1 MPLVPMTP
9 LLFTR
14 YPTDLRPATTTP
26 QVLIYD
32 AGEYDSYEQE
42 ERMLELIAWDAIAD
56 AGDPPF

>member
-1 MPLVPMTP
+1 M
-9 LLFTR
+9 
-14 YPTDLRPATTTP
+14 RPAAAP

-42 ERMLELIAWDAIAD
+42 ERHLELIAWDAIAD